1 MARMA
6 GPAWR
11 PRGRHLRNS
20 ENMRVGVVVERRR
33 IDHPWQEY
41 SWRPVEIVPGAPTTT
56 EWRVLPAGGGRTR
69 SLAGAPALELSATR
83 TEGYRFNLS
92 QRIPVVFVVLR
103 RDDGSPE
110 HPYKVFHATV
120 DPAEAQEY
128 LEGGEDLV
136 EGVPM
141 PDAIV
146 AWMRDYIARHHVE
159 APFQKRR
166 RKPRAP

>member
-56 EWRVLPAGGGRTR
+56 EWGGLHAGGGGTGD
-69 SLAGAPALELSATR
+69 LAGAPGPRA
-83 TEGYRFNLS
+83 
-92 QRIPVVFVVLR
+92 V
-103 RDDGSPE
+103 RDADRGLPIQS
-110 HPYKVFHATV
+110 VAA
-120 DPAEAQEY
+120 DPGRVRGA
-128 LEGGEDLV
+128 
-136 EGVPM
+136 
-141 PDAIV
+141 
-146 AWMRDYIARHHVE
+146 
-159 APFQKRR
+159 APRR
-166 RKPRAP
+166 RFARASL